1 MGPLRGV
8 KIIELAGI
16 GPCPM
21 CAMLLA
27 ELGADVV
34 RVDRPADSGLGI
46 GMAPEHRLLHRSRPS
61 IAVDLKHP
69 DGVETV
75 LRLVDGADAL
85 IEGFRPGVT
94 ERLGIGPEDCAARNP
109 GLVYGRVTGWG
120 QDGPLAGAA
129 GHDLDYIALTGALD
143 AIGRRGAPPTPPL
156 NLVGDFGGGALYLAL
171 GVVAALYEARE
182 SGRGQTVDAAMIDG
196 AASLMTSAYA
206 LRAAG
211 VGDGPRGENVLDGGA
226 HFYEVYETS
235 DGRYVAIAPV
245 EPKFYAELLERI
257 GLDPGD
263 APHSMDR
270 ADWPAS
276 KAQLAARFRT
286 RTATSGARS
295 SKARTPASL
304 RCSGWTRRTATR
316 TTPPARRSS
325 SATASC
331 SRTRRRAS
339 TARRAASAAP
349 RRPPRAG
356 PGRCWPIGASPRP
369 RSTTSPPAGSSRPG
383 TRAAIDTTQ
392 AFVAFSHST
401 CGVIGCGHA
410 GDGRCSSRRAPGPP
424 LHRRQG
430 VVVNECTGGSTPA
443 RAPSR
448 HTAPFHASSSDGLP
462 SMTSRCSEA
471 VRRHASPRSRATGCG
486 RLYAFS
492 RHAAASRAWT
502 APSSSSSA
510 ASACA

>member
-286 RTATSGARS
+286 RTRDEWCEVLEGTDACFAPVLGMDEAHRHPHNAARATFVERDGIVQ
-295 SKARTPASL
+295 PN
-304 RCSGWTRRTATR
+304 
-316 TTPPARRSS
+316 
-325 SATASC
+325 
-331 SRTRRRAS
+331 
-339 TARRAASAAP
+339 AAP
-349 RRPPRAG
+349 RFDRT
-356 PGRCWPIGASPRP
+356 PGGIRC
-369 RSTTSPPAGSSRPG
+369 SPPAPASG
-383 TRAAIDTTQ
+383 TRAVLADWGFTAAEIDDL
-392 AFVAFSHST
+392 AA
-401 CGVIGCGHA
+401 
-410 GDGRCSSRRAPGPP
+410 R
-424 LHRRQG
+424 G
-430 VVVNECTGGSTPA
+430 VVASGNAGG
-443 RAPSR
+443 
-448 HTAPFHASSSDGLP
+448 D
-462 SMTSRCSEA
+462 
-471 VRRHASPRSRATGCG
+471 
-486 RLYAFS
+486 
-492 RHAAASRAWT
+492 
-502 APSSSSSA
+502 
-510 ASACA
+510 

>member
-34 RVDRPADSGLGI
+34 RVDRPTDSGLGI
-46 GMAPEHRLLHRSRPS
+46 GMSPEHRLLHRSRPS

-94 ERLGIGPEDCAARNP
+94 ERLGLGPEDCAERNP

-129 GHDLDYIALTGALD
+129 GHDLNYIALTGALD

-196 AASLMTSAYA
+196 AASLMTSACA

-245 EPKFYAELLERI
+245 EPRFYAELLERI

-263 APHSMDR
+263 TPHSMSR

-286 RTATSGARS
+286 RTRDEWCEVLEGTDACFAPVLGMDEAHRHPHNAARATFVERDGIVQ
-295 SKARTPASL
+295 PN
-304 RCSGWTRRTATR
+304 
-316 TTPPARRSS
+316 
-325 SATASC
+325 
-331 SRTRRRAS
+331 
-339 TARRAASAAP
+339 AAP
-349 RRPPRAG
+349 RFDRT
-356 PGRCWPIGASPRP
+356 PGGI
-369 RSTTSPPAGSSRPG
+369 RSSPPAPASG
-383 TRAAIDTTQ
+383 TRTVLADWGFTAAEIDDL
-392 AFVAFSHST
+392 AA
-401 CGVIGCGHA
+401 
-410 GDGRCSSRRAPGPP
+410 R
-424 LHRRQG
+424 G
-430 VVVNECTGGSTPA
+430 VVGSGNAGG
-443 RAPSR
+443 
-448 HTAPFHASSSDGLP
+448 D
-462 SMTSRCSEA
+462 
-471 VRRHASPRSRATGCG
+471 
-486 RLYAFS
+486 
-492 RHAAASRAWT
+492 
-502 APSSSSSA
+502 
-510 ASACA
+510 

>member
-94 ERLGIGPEDCAARNP
+94 ERLGIGPKDCAARNP
-109 GLVYGRVTGWG
+109 RLVYGRVTGWG

-235 DGRYVAIAPV
+235 DGRYVAVAPV

-286 RTATSGARS
+286 RTRDEWCEVLEGTDACFAPVLGMDEAHRHPHNAARATFVERDGIVQ
-295 SKARTPASL
+295 PN
-304 RCSGWTRRTATR
+304 
-316 TTPPARRSS
+316 
-325 SATASC
+325 
-331 SRTRRRAS
+331 
-339 TARRAASAAP
+339 AAP
-349 RRPPRAG
+349 RFDRT
-356 PGRCWPIGASPRP
+356 PGGIRC
-369 RSTTSPPAGSSRPG
+369 SPPAPASG
-383 TRAAIDTTQ
+383 TRAVLADWGFTAAEIDDL
-392 AFVAFSHST
+392 AA
-401 CGVIGCGHA
+401 
-410 GDGRCSSRRAPGPP
+410 R
-424 LHRRQG
+424 G
-430 VVVNECTGGSTPA
+430 VVASGNAGG
-443 RAPSR
+443 
-448 HTAPFHASSSDGLP
+448 D
-462 SMTSRCSEA
+462 
-471 VRRHASPRSRATGCG
+471 
-486 RLYAFS
+486 
-492 RHAAASRAWT
+492 
-502 APSSSSSA
+502 
-510 ASACA
+510 